1 MQDREPRAV
10 GGMLAFLNPGNRLE
24 PVVGGN
30 HQRFRFGV
38 PLLRR
43 EGGAKE
49 ALRLRD
55 APIAWRIQLLARP
68 QCGTE

>member
-10 GGMLAFLNPGNRLE
+10 GGTLAFLNPGNRHE
-24 PVVGGN
+24 PVVRGD

-38 PLLRR
+38 PFLCR
-43 EGGAKE
+43 EGCAKE

-55 APIAWRIQLLARP
+55 APIAWRIQFLARA
-68 QCGTE
+68 QCNTK

>member
-10 GGMLAFLNPGNRLE
+10 GDTLAFLNPGNRLE
-24 PVVGGN
+24 PVVGGK
-30 HQRFRFGV
+30 HQRFGFGV
-38 PLLRR
+38 PFLRR
-43 EGGAKE
+43 EGGAEE

-55 APIAWRIQLLARP
+55 APIAWRIQFLPRA